1 MKTGTIYLVQE
12 NKEYDKPYLLEF
24 KQLKEYYN
32 FQRRLKSDQKD
43 VNKQNKWIKD
53 EIFLIDKNWLNK
65 WKQFVNYDFFQKKHL
80 NRDLNDNDYFDY
92 LNYILDNKKNII
104 LSPLINSNIYLSNG
118 EINPLADFMNI
129 EKK

>member
-53 EIFLIDKNWLNK
+53 EIFLIDKN
-65 WKQFVNYDFFQKKHL
+65 
-80 NRDLNDNDYFDY
+80 
-92 LNYILDNKKNII
+92 
-104 LSPLINSNIYLSNG
+104 
-118 EINPLADFMNI
+118 
-129 EKK
+129 